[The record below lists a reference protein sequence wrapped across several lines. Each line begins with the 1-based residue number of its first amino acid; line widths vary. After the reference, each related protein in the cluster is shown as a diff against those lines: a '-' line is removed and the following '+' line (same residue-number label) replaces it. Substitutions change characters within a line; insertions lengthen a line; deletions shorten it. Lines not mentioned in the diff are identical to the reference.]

1 MDKSGAGFLKCGSG
15 WTKNSDPP
23 GFGSEGLD
31 LTAWR
36 IRQTAG
42 FTWAY
47 NTRPFFQQ
55 YFPDFDLGTGTYNLI
70 RPQLNFFD
78 SLDTGVG
85 LTQPDRVWNNTPAQV
100 CSWNSNNL
108 PYQEC
113 GYCVP
118 QCWADR
124 LACLLE
130 VSSQTGEKNA
140 RSNSAT
146 RKKRVPTSEHYFL
159 PAADIE
165 FIALHKLVSFV
176 H

>member
-1 MDKSGAGFLKCGSG
+1 MYFSRRERIIIS
-15 WTKNSDPP
+15 KNWVRMQII
-23 GFGSEGLD
+23 FCVKYKN
-31 LTAWR
+31 WCCVFNM
-36 IRQTAG
+36 Q
-42 FTWAY
+42 
-47 NTRPFFQQ
+47 NT
-55 YFPDFDLGTGTYNLI
+55 YIGTGTYNLI

-100 CSWNSNNL
+100 CSWNTNNL